1 MTRVK
6 TSVAS
11 REKKKKIMKMT
22 KGYRGARSRS
32 YKRAKEQVMKSLS
45 YAYRDRR
52 NRKRDFRRLW
62 IIRINTFVRSQGIS
76 YSQFIGALKKADIQ
90 LNRKVLAN
98 LAIESPETFSELIRV
113 VKEQL

>member
-6 TSVAS
+6 MNVAS
-11 REKKKKIMKMT
+11 REKKKKIMKMA

-32 YKRAKEQVMKSLS
+32 YKRAKEQVMKSLA

-62 IIRINTFVRSQGIS
+62 IARINAFVRSQGMT
-76 YSQFIGALKKADIQ
+76 YSQFMGALKKAGIQ

-98 LAIESPETFSELIRV
+98 LSIENPEALSELLKVAR
-113 VKEQL
+113 EQR